1 MHSLLLALVLEGLEG
16 VEVAGGDDTGGEGDE
31 GYAEEGGEHGDTA
44 AYGGDGVDIAIAHG
58 GEGNGGPVEGI
69 EKGGEGLGLDVEDD
83 ERGYEDIPHGQVAHS
98 QQGIAGFLQGA
109 HHQHH
114 VLRVVHQLEDG
125 EHAQNTQAS
134 RDSQQAEAIV
144 NEGQSREN
152 RQHIDNAGQRERV
165 AEKGPDAALAKADIC
180 REPVQQVIDDED
192 GDNYHI
198 RDCEYRVILLE
209 CQRQHAD
216 DDQNEHE
223 LIVQAGGQR
232 VHLFQLYDVV
242 YLLPYHTYLFLRFT
256 PYIIPTAGVS
266 TTFAG
271 ASPASPP
278 PSRSRRISKIREFID
293 SRISGI

>member
-1 MHSLLLALVLEGLEG
+1 MRDWYCLQGLLLLALVLEGLEG
-16 VEVAGGDDTGGEGDE
+16 VEVASGDDTGGEGDE

-58 GEGNGGPVEGI
+58 GEGDGGPVEGI
-69 EKGGEGLGLDVEDD
+69 EKGGEGLGLYVEDNEGGD
-83 ERGYEDIPHGQVAHS
+83 EDIPRCQVAYGH
-98 QQGIAGFLQGA
+98 QGIAGFLQGA

-134 RDSQQAEAIV
+134 RDTQQAEAIV
-144 NEGQSREN
+144 NKGQSREN
-152 RQHIDNAGQRERV
+152 RQHIDDAGQRERV
-165 AEKGPDAALAKADIC
+165 AEKGPDAALSKADIC

-192 GDNYHI
+192 GDDYHI
-198 RDCEYRVILLE
+198 GDGEDLVVFLE
-209 CQRQHAD
+209 GQRQHAD
-216 DDQNEHE
+216 DHQDEHE
-223 LIVQAGGQR
+223 LVVQTGGQR

-266 TTFAG
+266 TTFA
-271 ASPASPP
+271 
-278 PSRSRRISKIREFID
+278 
-293 SRISGI
+293 